1 MPQQN
6 ECVKWN
12 AKERKKDIS
21 PLAIIGN
28 ADRCAFSSSI
38 DFLPFAWF
46 CLQYCRM
53 HFAHD
58 VRIVYVLILF
68 WINVGKLTTHKM
80 PLNIFTFFVPGSKFC
95 KMLFIENKFFDIFET
110 RFLVRKYNFK
120 NWRENDVYY
129 NFWFTNIVKNSQ
141 RTKGVTFDRFK
152 QLILISMCLYF

>member
-1 MPQQN
+1 MQKREKKIFHPWLLLAMPID
-6 ECVKWN
+6 VHFLL
-12 AKERKKDIS
+12 
-21 PLAIIGN
+21 P
-28 ADRCAFSSSI
+28 SI
-38 DFLPFAWF
+38 FYLSLDFVCSIVVCIL
-46 CLQYCRM
+46 RM
-53 HFAHD
+53 MY
-58 VRIVYVLILF
+58 VYVLILF

-95 KMLFIENKFFDIFET
+95 KMLFTENKLFDIFET